1 MNQQKSAAP
10 TAPGRTRTALGKF
23 ITFEGGEGTGKS
35 TQARLLAERLAT
47 SGIKTLLTREPGGSK
62 KAEQIRTLLLSGR
75 IKHFGPFA
83 EALMFSLARLD
94 HLEKA
99 IRPALRKGLWVV
111 CDRFSDSTRAYQG
124 AAGGLDQDVV
134 EALER
139 VVVGRTRPQLTI
151 ILDLPPEIGLER
163 AKKRATDGAGKQKS
177 GDPAGAGA
185 PGLDRFETQNLEF
198 HKRLR
203 QEFLDIAARNKIRY
217 TVLDANMPPDRL
229 AQQVWRVVSQRFSI

>member
-1 MNQQKSAAP
+1 MNAHQSAAP
-10 TAPGRTRTALGKF
+10 AKRPLGKF

-47 SGIKTLLTREPGGSK
+47 TGVKTLLTREPGGSK
-62 KAEQIRTLLLSGR
+62 KAEQIRALLLSGK
-75 IKHFGPFA
+75 IKHFGPFG

-134 EALER
+134 QALER

-163 AKKRATDGAGKQKS
+163 ARKRTRSTEDS
-177 GDPAGAGA
+177 SSRDLA
-185 PGLDRFETQNLEF
+185 PGLDRFETQDLAF

-203 QEFLDIAARNKIRY
+203 QEFLDIAAENKIRY
-217 TVLDANMPPDRL
+217 SVLDASLPVDKL
-229 AQQVWRVVSQRFSI
+229 AQQVWRVVSQRFNI

>member
-1 MNQQKSAAP
+1 MSNQKPVAP
-10 TAPGRTRTALGKF
+10 SKPALGKF
-23 ITFEGGEGTGKS
+23 ITFEGGEGSGKS
-35 TQARLLAERLAT
+35 TQARLLAERLA
-47 SGIKTLLTREPGGSK
+47 SAGIKTLLTREPGGSK
-62 KAEQIRTLLLSGR
+62 KAEFIRSLLLSGK

-134 EALER
+134 DGLER

-151 ILDLPPEIGLER
+151 ILDLPPEVGLTR
-163 AKKRATDGAGKQKS
+163 ARKRALQAQTSADNAAG
-177 GDPAGAGA
+177 GPM
-185 PGLDRFETQNLEF
+185 PGPDRFEGQDIEF
-198 HKRLR
+198 HNRLR
-203 QEFLDIAARNKIRY
+203 EEFLKIAAENKIRY
-217 TVLDANMPPDRL
+217 FVLDAELPPDRL
-229 AQQVWRVVSQRFSI
+229 AQQIWRVVSQRFNI

>member
-1 MNQQKSAAP
+1 MSEQKSAAP
-10 TAPGRTRTALGKF
+10 ARPALGKF

-47 SGIKTLLTREPGGSK
+47 TGVKTLLTREPGGSK
-62 KAEQIRTLLLSGR
+62 KAEQIRALLLSGK
-75 IKHFGPFA
+75 IKHFGPFG

-124 AAGGLDQDVV
+124 AAGGLDQDLV
-134 EALER
+134 EGLER

-151 ILDLPPEIGLER
+151 ILDLPPEVGLER
-163 AKKRATDGAGKQKS
+163 ARRRAADEGDQKS
-177 GDPAGAGA
+177 SGNPAGDTTAGR
-185 PGLDRFETQNLEF
+185 DRFETQDLEF

-203 QEFLDIAARNKIRY
+203 QEFLDIAAENKIRY
-217 TVLDANMPPDRL
+217 SVLNAVIPADKL
-229 AQQVWRVVSQRFSI
+229 AQQVWRVVSQRFNI